1 MFCSSVVGQLPE
13 QHEPAAVVSLA
24 PTLGPRP
31 RQKRKSVEC
40 QFKLKG
46 FKVEMLSRKR
56 TVEVC
61 KMSSIVWHFWNK
73 RFDSFHEIS
82 LKVERKFEYFRSS
95 LWRRGLFV
103 WRNILQLQSQR
114 FETFNLKKL
123 NSKFLWFQRRQVAA
137 LEEKMR
143 RFDTL
148 EENRLKNK
156 SVLRS
161 CDEIHAFDPSKASGH
176 YRIDPDGALIGDD
189 PFRVHCNMSTGEFA

>member
-1 MFCSSVVGQLPE
+1 MNLLQL
-13 QHEPAAVVSLA
+13 SLW
-24 PTLGPRP
+24 LLLWVHVQG
-31 RQKRKSVEC
+31 KSVSRWNVNLNWKVLKLKCLAGREPSRSAKC
-40 QFKLKG
+40 HRSYDISGTKGSILSMKFHWKLKG
-46 FKVEMLSRKR
+46 NLNISGHHFGGEDSSYGGTSCSCKVKGLKHFKQ
-56 TVEVC
+56 
-61 KMSSIVWHFWNK
+61 I
-73 RFDSFHEIS
+73 
-82 LKVERKFEYFRSS
+82 KFKIY
-95 LWRRGLFV
+95 
-103 WRNILQLQSQR
+103 
-114 FETFNLKKL
+114 
-123 NSKFLWFQRRQVAA
+123 LWFQRRQVAA